1 MDIDK
6 LELKIE
12 STSSDAVKSLDQ
24 LDERLESLAN
34 SLKTIDATRLND
46 LSKGLKGINKLLNS
60 TEGVSAFQESIHN
73 ITGGLKELTDYI
85 SSINTANL
93 DKVVSLVS
101 DVSKISNKH
110 LEQAAKSAKKL
121 NSALSDNS
129 SLKSM
134 GKKVEDIEEF
144 KNSIQ
149 GIGAERKFYG
159 TQNALEKEIVRV
171 QNKLQKLK
179 SDLEETEIRPDEIG
193 RKGWQRLQIDI
204 QSTSNYLKNLQEQLD
219 SMPQKAPLVNFWET
233 PEYQAK
239 ISQPQVEEESESKED
254 YNKRVS
260 EIMKS
265 IKVPDISKDFDREF
279 KEAQQEA
286 KKTVDNISNI
296 SKNMFTPTK
305 LGKGQTFTKEYQTLA
320 TMIEKAEK
328 SLEKLYTKQELF
340 NNTNVKKSSQK
351 YQMLTTSIDKAEREL
366 EGLNN
371 QMKQLQASGG
381 DVEIVSPFQNM
392 SDAAGNASEIMKVLS
407 NSLRTIGAGKLA
419 TSIGQAGTTIS
430 SLSASLGSASA
441 SAGGMA
447 SALAGIG
454 SAVPVIAI
462 VVAAIGG
469 IVTAATTAGKA
480 VFNAFKKIGAT
491 IKNVATRVKELV
503 TNILT
508 IGTASNQ
515 SKTALGKLLN
525 RILQTLKSGLISRA
539 VTTTVKEVGE
549 ALKELAVY
557 SQNIGTPFNEN
568 ISRIVADFKWLGRTI
583 ATAFEP
589 IINVVT
595 PILDFI
601 IRKVIDVIN
610 VFNQLFN
617 TLAGNSTWT
626 KATYQAE
633 SFAGATEKGAKAQ
646 EKMNKQLLGFN
657 ELTNITTNDSSGG
670 GSGSGGS
677 SASGTGFETVPV
689 DDNIADWAKK
699 LKEAW
704 EKADFTEFGSELANK
719 LSNALDSID
728 WNTIKGTAEKVGK
741 SLATL
746 INGFITFPDMGT
758 KIGNAIGE
766 AINTFIS
773 GIDGF
778 VGNLDWKSVGTF
790 IGDMIN
796 GALDSIEW
804 DKVLDI
810 ANNLGKGLANAINGL
825 AETEALSNSA
835 KAIGK
840 FITSAVSGAWSF
852 VTNLDFKQ
860 LGTEIS
866 KGINKA
872 IEEMATADSSGKTGW
887 KKLGETIST
896 GLSGLADMISEALYT
911 IDWDLV
917 GSSVIQFI
925 SGIDWMGLFTSAV
938 NLKTKL
944 SEALWNLF
952 KLAIKAMGALQLD
965 IALNVAQSAQDFYNE
980 KIKPIIDFVKGKVID
995 IALGIGTTAQNFY
1008 DEKIKPIIDFV
1019 KGKAIELKANL
1030 TGISKEKIDK
1040 IKKAWNSFKKSVKS
1054 KLTLKASFTDSISSK
1069 LKKIQDYWNKL
1080 KANVTL
1086 KLTAIFN
1093 DSFTSRLKSVWN
1105 AIADKINSAITTI
1118 NKIPGVNITAR
1129 LPKLYAEGGFPQVGE
1144 MFIAR
1149 EAGPE
1154 MVGKIGNSNAVA
1166 NNNQITQG
1174 IAIAVANANREGNAL
1189 LRQQNEL
1196 LMGIL
1201 QKETGIN
1208 YKDIGKAAKK
1218 YSHEE
1223 FNRTGR
1229 MQFA

>member
-73 ITGGLKELTDYI
+73 ITSGLKELTDFI
-85 SSINTANL
+85 SNINTTNL
-93 DKVVSLVS
+93 DKVVNLVN
-101 DVSKISNKH
+101 DVSKISNKQ

-121 NSALSDNS
+121 NNALDDNAGS
-129 SLKSM
+129 KSM
-134 GKKVEDIEEF
+134 GKKVQDIEAF
-144 KNSIQ
+144 KKSIE
-149 GIGAERKFYG
+149 GVGSDRKFFG

-239 ISQPQVEEESESKED
+239 ISQPQVEDSGESTED
-254 YNKRVS
+254 YRKRVAD
-260 EIMKS
+260 IMS
-265 IKVPDISKDFDREF
+265 NIKVPDISASFDKEF
-279 KEAQQEA
+279 KQVQQTA
-286 KKTVDNISNI
+286 KQTVDNISGVA
-296 SKNMFTPTK
+296 KNMFVPTK
-305 LGKGQTFTKEYQTLA
+305 LGQGQSFTKEYQTLA
-320 TMIEKAEK
+320 TQIEKAEK

-381 DVEIVSPFQNM
+381 DVEIVSQFQNM

-407 NSLRTIGAGKLA
+407 NSLRTMGAGKLA

-469 IVTAATTAGKA
+469 IVTVATKAGKA
-480 VFNAFKKIGAT
+480 VITAFKKIGNT

-503 TNILT
+503 NNIFT

-515 SKTALGKLLN
+515 SKTAIGKLLN
-525 RILQTLKSGLISRA
+525 RVLQTLKSGLISRA
-539 VTTTVKEVGE
+539 VTSVVKDVGT
-549 ALKELAVY
+549 ALEELATY
-557 SQNIGTPFNEN
+557 SKRIGTPFNEN
-568 ISRIVADFKWLGRTI
+568 ITRVVSDFKWLARTI

-601 IRKVIDVIN
+601 IGKVIDVIN
-610 VFNQLFN
+610 IFNQLFN

-633 SFAGATEKGAKAQ
+633 DFAGATEKGAKAQ

-657 ELTNITTNDSSGG
+657 ELTNINADDKSGG
-670 GSGSGGS
+670 GSGSG
-677 SASGTGFETVPV
+677 ASGGGGAGYETVPI
-689 DDNIADWAKK
+689 DDNILNMGDMIKD
-699 LKEAW
+699 AW
-704 EKADFTEFGSELANK
+704 EKADFTGIGSLLAEK
-719 LSNALDSID
+719 LSTALDGID
-728 WNTIKGTAEKVGK
+728 WSGIQETAGKIGK
-741 SLATL
+741 SIATL
-746 INGFITFPDMGT
+746 INGFVEFPDMGT
-758 KIGNAIGE
+758 KIGNAIGNALQT
-766 AINTFIS
+766 AIT
-773 GIDGF
+773 GIKDF
-778 VGNLDWKSVGTF
+778 VGNLNFDSLGTF
-790 IGDMIN
+790 IGELIN
-796 GALDSIEW
+796 GSLDAINW
-804 DKVLDI
+804 KDVIDI
-810 ANNLGKGLANAINGL
+810 GTDLGKGLADSINAL
-825 AETEALSNSA
+825 VDTEALSNSA
-835 KAIGK
+835 KAIGS
-840 FITSAVSGAWSF
+840 FITSAVSSAWGF

-866 KGINKA
+866 NGINKA
-872 IEEMATADSSGKTGW
+872 IGEMAEKDSTGKTGW
-887 KKLGETIST
+887 QKLGETLST
-896 GLSGLADMISEALYT
+896 GLQGLADMISEALGE
-911 IDWDLV
+911 IDWDLI
-917 GSSVIQFI
+917 GDSVIQFI
-925 SGIDWMGLFTSAV
+925 TGIDWMGLLTSAA
-938 NLKTKL
+938 NLKAKL
-944 SEALWNLF
+944 SSALWELF
-952 KLAIKAMGALQLD
+952 KLAVQSMQALQLD
-965 IALNVAQSAQDFYNE
+965 IALNVVQSAQDFYNE
-980 KIKPIIDFVKGKVID
+980 KIKPIIDFAKTKVIEF
-995 IALGIGTTAQNFY
+995 ALGIGTTAQKFY
-1008 DEKIKPIIDFV
+1008 NEKIKPIVDFA
-1019 KGKAIELKANL
+1019 KGKGVELKASL
-1030 TGISKEKIDK
+1030 TGIKKKTIDDLR
-1040 IKKAWNSFKKSVKS
+1040 KA
-1054 KLTLKASFTDSISSK
+1054 
-1069 LKKIQDYWNKL
+1069 WNKL
-1080 KANVTL
+1080 KKVKKNLSLKAVLTGGLATAIQKVKDLWDDLKNKKQL
-1086 KLTAIFN
+1086 KLSATFN
-1093 DSFTSRLKSVWN
+1093 DTFSGAIKRAWNKIAKSLNSF
-1105 AIADKINSAITTI
+1105 IDKIPVVGG
-1118 NKIPGVNITAR
+1118 KIPDVPTFAG
-1129 LPKLYAEGGFPQVGE
+1129 YANGGFPQVGE
-1144 MFIAR
+1144 FFVAR

-1154 MVGKIGNSNAVA
+1154 MVGKIGNQNAVA

-1208 YKDIGKAAKK
+1208 YKDIGKAAKR

>member
-1 MDIDK
+1 MAIDE
-6 LELKIE
+6 LELRIE
-12 STSSDAVKSLDQ
+12 ASSRDAIKSLDN
-24 LDERLESLAN
+24 LDDRLERLEK
-34 SLKTIDATRLND
+34 SLKSIDTMRLQD
-46 LSKGLKGINKLLNS
+46 LSKALRSINKLMS
-60 TEGVSAFQESIHN
+60 TDKGVSAFQESIHN
-73 ITGGLKELTDYI
+73 ITSGLKELTDFI
-85 SSINTANL
+85 SNINTTNL
-93 DKVVSLVS
+93 DKVVNLVN
-101 DVSKISNKH
+101 DVSKISNKQ

-121 NSALSDNS
+121 NNALADNAGS
-129 SLKSM
+129 KSM
-134 GKKVEDIEEF
+134 GKKVQDIEAF
-144 KNSIQ
+144 KKSIE
-149 GIGAERKFYG
+149 GVGSDRKFFG
-159 TQNALEKEIVRV
+159 TQNALEKEIERV
-171 QNKLQKLK
+171 QNRLQKLK
-179 SDLEETEIRPDEIG
+179 SDLQETEIRPDEIG
-193 RKGWQRLQIDI
+193 RKGWQKLQIDI
-204 QSTSNYLKNLQEQLD
+204 QSTSNYLKNLQSQLAE
-219 SMPQKAPLVNFWET
+219 MPQKAKLVNFWET

-239 ISQPQVEEESESKED
+239 ISQPQVEDNGESTED
-254 YNKRVS
+254 YRKRVAD
-260 EIMKS
+260 IMS
-265 IKVPDISKDFDREF
+265 NIKVPDISASFDKEF
-279 KEAQQEA
+279 KQIQQTA
-286 KKTVDNISNI
+286 KQTVDNISGVAN
-296 SKNMFTPTK
+296 NMFVPTK
-305 LGKGQTFTKEYQTLA
+305 LGQGQSFTKEYQTLA
-320 TMIEKAEK
+320 TQIEKAEK

-407 NSLRTIGAGKLA
+407 NSLRTMGAGKLA

-469 IVTAATTAGKA
+469 IVTVATKAGKA
-480 VFNAFKKIGAT
+480 VITAFKKIGNT

-503 TNILT
+503 NNILT

-515 SKTALGKLLN
+515 SKTAIGKLLN
-525 RILQTLKSGLISRA
+525 RVLQTLKSGLISRA

-568 ISRIVADFKWLGRTI
+568 ISQIVADFKWLGRTI

-595 PILDFI
+595 PILDFLI
-601 IRKVIDVIN
+601 KKIIDVIN
-610 VFNQLFN
+610 VFNQFVSSL
-617 TLAGNSTWT
+617 TGSDTWT
-626 KATYQAE
+626 KATYQAQD
-633 SFAGATEKGAKAQ
+633 FADQVEEGAKAQ
-646 EKMNKQLLGFN
+646 QKLNKQLLGFN

-699 LKEAW
+699 FKEAW

-766 AINTFIS
+766 AINTFIT

-778 VGNLDWKSVGTF
+778 VGNLDWESVGTF
-790 IGDMIN
+790 IGNMIN

-804 DKVLDI
+804 DKILNI
-810 ANNLGKGLANAINGL
+810 ANNLGKGLADAINNL
-825 AETEALSNSA
+825 ANTDALSNCA
-835 KAIGK
+835 KAIGS

-852 VTNLDFKQ
+852 VTNLDFNQ

-866 KGINKA
+866 NGINNA
-872 IEEMATADSSGKTGW
+872 INEMATKDATGKTGW
-887 KKLGETIST
+887 EKLAETLSEGFKGVLNTLST
-896 GLSGLADMISEALYT
+896 ALDGL
-911 IDWDLV
+911 DWKAI
-917 GSSVIQFI
+917 GTSVIQFI
-925 SGIDWMGLFTSAV
+925 TSIDWSGLFASATD
-938 NLKTKL
+938 LKTKL
-944 SEALWNLF
+944 SDALWNLF
-952 KLAIKAMGALQLD
+952 NLAIDGMQAAVIDVTLD
-965 IALNVAQSAQDFYNE
+965 VAQSAQDFYNE
-980 KIKPIIDFVKGKVID
+980 KIKPIIDDVSGKVIEL
-995 IALGIGTTAQNFY
+995 ALN
-1008 DEKIKPIIDFV
+1008 V
-1019 KGKAIELKANL
+1019 KGKAYDVITKVQ
-1030 TGISKEKIDK
+1030 
-1040 IKKAWNSFKKSVKS
+1040 KAWNKLKKGGKS
-1054 KLTLKASFTDSISSK
+1054 IKFTASIKDSISSK
-1069 LKKIQDYWNKL
+1069 LQNIKDLWESFKTKTLSLSAKFTDTFSAPIKK
-1080 KANVTL
+1080 A
-1086 KLTAIFN
+1086 
-1093 DSFTSRLKSVWN
+1093 WN
-1105 AIADKINSAITTI
+1105 AVAKAINGAIDKINSTFKSNIGHLYTF
-1118 NKIPGVNITAR
+1118 PGYESGG
-1129 LPKLYAEGGFPQVGE
+1129 LPPVGQV
-1144 MFIAR
+1144 FVAR

-1154 MVGKIGNSNAVA
+1154 MVGKIGNQNAVA
-1166 NNNQITQG
+1166 NSQQITQG

-1196 LMGIL
+1196 LLGIL

-1208 YKDIGKAAKK
+1208 YKDVGKASQK
-1218 YSHEE
+1218 YAREYA
-1223 FNRTGR
+1223 NRTGKP
-1229 MQFA
+1229 AYI

>member
-204 QSTSNYLKNLQEQLD
+204 QSTSNYLKNLQEQLA

-233 PEYQAK
+233 PEYQSK

-371 QMKQLQASGG
+371 QMKELQASGG

-392 SDAAGNASEIMKVLS
+392 SDAAGNASDIMKVLS
-407 NSLRTIGAGKLA
+407 NSLRTMGAGKLA

-525 RILQTLKSGLISRA
+525 RVLQTLKSGLISRA

-595 PILDFI
+595 PILDFLI
-601 IRKVIDVIN
+601 KKIIDVIN
-610 VFNQLFN
+610 VFNQFVSSL
-617 TLAGNSTWT
+617 TGSDTWT
-626 KATYQAE
+626 KATYQAQD
-633 SFAGATEKGAKAQ
+633 FAGQVEEGAKAQ
-646 EKMNKQLLGFN
+646 QKLNKQLLGFN

-689 DDNIADWAKK
+689 DDGVKNFAEKI
-699 LKEAW
+699 KEAW
-704 EKADFTEFGSELANK
+704 KKADFTEIGSTLASK
-719 LSNALDSID
+719 LSGALDSID

-766 AINTFIS
+766 AINTFIT

-778 VGNLDWKSVGTF
+778 IGNLDWKSVGTF

-804 DKVLDI
+804 DKILNI

-825 AETEALSNSA
+825 TETEALSNSA

-840 FITSAVSGAWSF
+840 FITSAVSSAWSF

-866 KGINKA
+866 NGINKA
-872 IEEMATADSSGKTGW
+872 IGEMATADSSGKTGW
-887 KKLGETIST
+887 QKLGETLSAGI
-896 GLSGLADMISEALYT
+896 SGLADMISEALDE

-917 GSSVIQFI
+917 GDSVIQFI
-925 SGIDWMGLFTSAV
+925 SGIDWMGLFTSAAT
-938 NLKTKL
+938 LKTKL

-952 KLAIKAMGALQLD
+952 KLAVKAMQALQLD

-1030 TGISKEKIDK
+1030 TGKAVDK
-1040 IKKAWNSFKKSVKS
+1040 VKDLKSAWNGLLKKKKSIKFTTTIKDGVQKSLEKVKNLWNDLKS
-1054 KLTLKASFTDSISSK
+1054 KTKLTLTAVFNNAFTD
-1069 LKKIQDYWNKL
+1069 
-1080 KANVTL
+1080 
-1086 KLTAIFN
+1086 
-1093 DSFTSRLKSVWN
+1093 RLKSVWN
-1105 AIADKINSAITTI
+1105 GIAEKINTAIETI

-1129 LPKLYAEGGFPQVGE
+1129 LPKLYAEGGFPKVGE
-1144 MFIAR
+1144 MFVAR

-1154 MVGKIGNSNAVA
+1154 MVGKIGNQNAVA
-1166 NNNQITQG
+1166 NNSQITQG
-1174 IAIAVANANREGNAL
+1174 IAIAVANANKEGNAL

-1201 QKETGIN
+1201 QKETGIS
-1208 YKDIGKAAKK
+1208 YKDIGKASQVFARE
-1218 YSHEE
+1218 YS
-1223 FNRTGR
+1223 NRTGKP
-1229 MQFA
+1229 AYI

>member
-1 MDIDK
+1 MAIDE

-12 STSSDAVKSLDQ
+12 ASSSDAIKSLDN
-24 LDERLESLAN
+24 LDDRLERLEK
-34 SLKTIDATRLND
+34 SLKSIDTMRLQD
-46 LSKGLKGINKLLNS
+46 LSKALRSINKLMS
-60 TEGVSAFQESIHN
+60 TDKGVNAFQESIHN
-73 ITGGLKELTDYI
+73 ITSGLKELTDFI
-85 SSINTANL
+85 SNINTTNL
-93 DKVVSLVS
+93 DKVVNLVN
-101 DVSKISNKH
+101 DVSKISNKQ

-121 NSALSDNS
+121 NNALADNTAS
-129 SLKSM
+129 KSM
-134 GKKVEDIEEF
+134 GKKVQDIEAF
-144 KNSIQ
+144 KKSIE
-149 GIGAERKFYG
+149 GVGSDRKFFG
-159 TQNALEKEIVRV
+159 TQNALEKEIERV
-171 QNKLQKLK
+171 QNRLQKLK
-179 SDLEETEIRPDEIG
+179 SDLQETEIRPDEIG
-193 RKGWQRLQIDI
+193 RKGWQKLQIDI
-204 QSTSNYLKNLQEQLD
+204 QSTSNYLKNLQSQLAE
-219 SMPQKAPLVNFWET
+219 MPQKAKLVNFWET

-239 ISQPQVEEESESKED
+239 ISQPQVEDSGESTED
-254 YNKRVS
+254 YRKRVAD
-260 EIMKS
+260 IMS
-265 IKVPDISKDFDREF
+265 NIKVPDISASFDKEF
-279 KEAQQEA
+279 KQVQQTA
-286 KKTVDNISNI
+286 KQTVDNISGVA
-296 SKNMFTPTK
+296 KNMFVPTK
-305 LGKGQTFTKEYQTLA
+305 LGQGQSFTKEYQTLA
-320 TMIEKAEK
+320 TQIEKAEK

-371 QMKQLQASGG
+371 QMKELQASGG

-392 SDAAGNASEIMKVLS
+392 SDAAGNASDIMKVLS

-525 RILQTLKSGLISRA
+525 RVLQTLKSGLISRA

-595 PILDFI
+595 PILDFLI
-601 IRKVIDVIN
+601 KKIIDVIN
-610 VFNQLFN
+610 VFNQFVSSL
-617 TLAGNSTWT
+617 TGSDTWT
-626 KATYQAE
+626 KATYQAQD
-633 SFAGATEKGAKAQ
+633 FAGQVEEGAKAQ
-646 EKMNKQLLGFN
+646 QKLNKQLLGFN

-719 LSNALDSID
+719 LSNALDGID

-766 AINTFIS
+766 AINTFIT

-778 VGNLDWKSVGTF
+778 IGNLDWKSVGTF

-804 DKVLDI
+804 DKILNI

-825 AETEALSNSA
+825 TETEALSNSA

-896 GLSGLADMISEALYT
+896 GLSGLADMISEALDT

-917 GSSVIQFI
+917 GDSVIQFI
-925 SGIDWMGLFTSAV
+925 SGIDWMGLFTSAMT
-938 NLKTKL
+938 LKSKL
-944 SEALWNLF
+944 SSSLLELF

-980 KIKPIIDFVKGKVID
+980 KIQPIVDFVKGKTID
-995 IALGIGTTAQNFY
+995 
-1008 DEKIKPIIDFV
+1008 
-1019 KGKAIELKANL
+1019 LKAKL
-1030 TGISKEKIDK
+1030 TGISKKTIDNIKKSWKKLKSAVKATLKPKIRLSDGKIVSTLQK
-1040 IKKAWNSFKKSVKS
+1040 IKDMW
-1054 KLTLKASFTDSISSK
+1054 DK
-1069 LKKIQDYWNKL
+1069 LKST
-1080 KANVTL
+1080 ASL

-1093 DSFTSRLKSVWN
+1093 NGFTGPLKRIWN
-1105 AIADKINSAITTI
+1105 EIASKINTAIDTI

-1166 NNNQITQG
+1166 NNQQITQG
-1174 IAIAVANANREGNAL
+1174 ISDAVYRGNQAL
-1189 LRQQNEL
+1189 LSVMQQELMETRQQNEYL
-1196 LMGIL
+1196 QQLL
-1201 QKETGIN
+1201 QKETGIS
-1208 YKDIGKAAKK
+1208 YKDIGKASQVFARE
-1218 YSHEE
+1218 YS
-1223 FNRTGR
+1223 NRTGKP
-1229 MQFA
+1229 AYI

>member
-134 GKKVEDIEEF
+134 GKKLEDIEEF

-204 QSTSNYLKNLQEQLD
+204 QSTSNYLKNLQEQLA

-305 LGKGQTFTKEYQTLA
+305 LDKGQTFTKEYQSLA

-340 NNTNVKKSSQK
+340 DKSGKKKTSMEYETLATNIK
-351 YQMLTTSIDKAEREL
+351 KAEREL

-371 QMKQLQASGG
+371 QMKQLQSSGG
-381 DVEIVSPFQNM
+381 DVNIVSPFENM
-392 SDAAGNASEIMKVLS
+392 SKSANDASEIMKTLS

-480 VFNAFKKIGAT
+480 VVNAFKKIGAT

-525 RILQTLKSGLISRA
+525 RVLQTLKSGLISRA
-539 VTTTVKEVGE
+539 VTSVVKDVGA
-549 ALKELAVY
+549 ALEELAMY
-557 SQNIGTPFNEN
+557 SRSIGTPFNEN
-568 ISRIVADFKWLGRTI
+568 ITKIVSDFKWLARTI

-657 ELTNITTNDSSGG
+657 ELTNINADDKSGG
-670 GSGSGGS
+670 GSGSG
-677 SASGTGFETVPV
+677 ASGGGGAGYETVPI
-689 DDNIADWAKK
+689 DNNILNMGEMIRD
-699 LKEAW
+699 AW
-704 EKADFTEFGSELANK
+704 EKADFTGIGSLLAEK
-719 LSNALDSID
+719 LSTALDGID
-728 WNTIKGTAEKVGK
+728 WSGIQETAGKIGK
-741 SLATL
+741 SIATL
-746 INGFITFPDMGT
+746 INGFVEFPDMGT
-758 KIGNAIGE
+758 KIGNAIGN
-766 AINTFIS
+766 AIQTAIT
-773 GIDGF
+773 GIKDF
-778 VGNLDWKSVGTF
+778 VDNLNFDSLGTF
-790 IGDMIN
+790 IGELIN
-796 GALDSIEW
+796 GSLDAINW
-804 DKVLDI
+804 KDVIDI
-810 ANNLGKGLANAINGL
+810 GTDLGKGLADSINAL
-825 AETEALSNSA
+825 VDTEALSNSA
-835 KAIGK
+835 KAIGS
-840 FITSAVSGAWSF
+840 FITSAVSSAWGF

-866 KGINKA
+866 NGINKA
-872 IEEMATADSSGKTGW
+872 IGEMATKDSTGKTGW
-887 KKLGETIST
+887 QKLGETLSKGIS
-896 GLSGLADMISEALYT
+896 GLSNMISEALDE

-925 SGIDWMGLFTSAV
+925 SGIDWMGLFTSAAI
-938 NLKTKL
+938 LKTKL

-952 KLAIKAMGALQLD
+952 TLAVKSMEALKLD

-980 KIKPIIDFVKGKVID
+980 QILPIVNFIKGKTID
-995 IALGIGTTAQNFY
+995 
-1008 DEKIKPIIDFV
+1008 
-1019 KGKAIELKANL
+1019 LKAKL
-1030 TGISKEKIDK
+1030 TGISKKTIDNIKKSWNNLKSAVKATLKPKISLSDGKIVSTLQK
-1040 IKKAWNSFKKSVKS
+1040 IKDMWDNLKS
-1054 KLTLKASFTDSISSK
+1054 KAS
-1069 LKKIQDYWNKL
+1069 
-1080 KANVTL
+1080 L

-1093 DSFTSRLKSVWN
+1093 DGFTDNLKRIWN
-1105 AIADKINSAITTI
+1105 GIANKINGAIDTI
-1118 NKIPGVNITAR
+1118 NKIPGVNISAK
-1129 LPKLYAEGGFPQVGE
+1129 LPMLYAEGGFPKQGE
-1144 MFIAR
+1144 FFVAR

-1154 MVGKIGNSNAVA
+1154 MVGKIGNQNAVA

-1201 QKETGIN
+1201 QKETGIS
-1208 YKDIGKAAKK
+1208 YKEVGKAAKK
-1218 YSHEE
+1218 YNAEE
-1223 FNRTGR
+1223 FRRTGR

>member
-1 MDIDK
+1 MAIDE

-12 STSSDAVKSLDQ
+12 ASSSDAIKSLDN
-24 LDERLESLAN
+24 LDDRLERLEK
-34 SLKTIDATRLND
+34 SLKSIDTMRLQD
-46 LSKGLKGINKLLNS
+46 LSKALRSINKLMS
-60 TEGVSAFQESIHN
+60 TDKDVSAFQESIHN
-73 ITGGLKELTDYI
+73 ITSGLKELTDFI
-85 SSINTANL
+85 SNINTTNL
-93 DKVVSLVS
+93 DKVVNLVN
-101 DVSKISNKH
+101 DVSKISNKQ

-121 NSALSDNS
+121 NNALADNTAS
-129 SLKSM
+129 KSM
-134 GKKVEDIEEF
+134 GKKVQDIEAF
-144 KNSIQ
+144 KKSIE
-149 GIGAERKFYG
+149 GVGSDRKFFG
-159 TQNALEKEIVRV
+159 TQNALEKEIERV
-171 QNKLQKLK
+171 QNRLQKLK
-179 SDLEETEIRPDEIG
+179 SDLQETEIRPDEIG
-193 RKGWQRLQIDI
+193 RKGWQKLQIDI
-204 QSTSNYLKNLQEQLD
+204 QSTSNYLKNLQSQLAE
-219 SMPQKAPLVNFWET
+219 MPQKAKLVNFWET

-239 ISQPQVEEESESKED
+239 ISQPQVEDSGESTED
-254 YNKRVS
+254 YRKRVAD
-260 EIMKS
+260 IMS
-265 IKVPDISKDFDREF
+265 NIKVPDISASFDKEF
-279 KEAQQEA
+279 KQVQQTA
-286 KKTVDNISNI
+286 KQTVDNISGVA
-296 SKNMFTPTK
+296 KNMFVPTK
-305 LGKGQTFTKEYQTLA
+305 LGQGQSFTKEYQTLA
-320 TMIEKAEK
+320 KQIEKAEK
-328 SLEKLYTKQELF
+328 NLERLYTKQELF
-340 NNTNVKKSSQK
+340 DKHDVKKSTQK
-351 YQMLTTSIDKAEREL
+351 YDTLATTINKAEREL

-407 NSLRTIGAGKLA
+407 NSLRTMGAGKLA

-469 IVTAATTAGKA
+469 IVTVATQAGKA
-480 VFNAFKKIGAT
+480 VITAFKKIGNT

-503 TNILT
+503 NNILT

-515 SKTALGKLLN
+515 SKTAIGKLLN
-525 RILQTLKSGLISRA
+525 RVLQTLKSGLISRA

-557 SQNIGTPFNEN
+557 SQNIGTPFHESL
-568 ISRIVADFKWLGRTI
+568 SRIVADFKWLGRTI

-595 PILDFI
+595 PILDFLI
-601 IRKVIDVIN
+601 KKIIDVIN
-610 VFNQLFN
+610 VFNQFVSSL
-617 TLAGNSTWT
+617 TGSDTWT
-626 KATYQAE
+626 KATYQAQD
-633 SFAGATEKGAKAQ
+633 FAGQVEEGAKAQ
-646 EKMNKQLLGFN
+646 QKLNKQLLGFN

-699 LKEAW
+699 FKEAW

-719 LSNALDSID
+719 LSDALDSID
-728 WNTIKGTAEKVGK
+728 WNTIKGTAEKAGK

-778 VGNLDWKSVGTF
+778 IGNLDWKSVGTF

-796 GALDSIEW
+796 GGLDFIEW
-804 DKVLDI
+804 DKVLNI
-810 ANNLGKGLANAINGL
+810 ANNLGKGLADAINGL
-825 AETEALSNSA
+825 TETEALSNCA
-835 KAIGK
+835 KAIGS

-852 VTNLDFKQ
+852 VTNLDFNQ

-866 KGINKA
+866 NGINKA
-872 IEEMATADSSGKTGW
+872 INEMATKDATGKTGW
-887 KKLGETIST
+887 QKLGETIST
-896 GLSGLADMISEALYT
+896 GLSGLADMISEALDG

-917 GSSVIQFI
+917 GDSVIQFL
-925 SGIDWMGLFTSAV
+925 SGIDWVSLFAKATV
-938 NLKTKL
+938 LKAKL
-944 SEALWNLF
+944 EKALLNLF
-952 KLAIKAMGALQLD
+952 NLALKSMGALQLS
-965 IALNVAQSAQDFYNE
+965 IALNVAQTAQDFYNE
-980 KIKPIIDFVKGKVID
+980 KIKPIIDS
-995 IALGIGTTAQNFY
+995 
-1008 DEKIKPIIDFV
+1008 V

-1040 IKKAWNSFKKSVKS
+1040 IKKAWNNFKKAAKS

-1093 DSFTSRLKSVWN
+1093 DSFTSRLKSAWN
-1105 AIADKINSAITTI
+1105 AIADKINNAITTI

-1129 LPKLYAEGGFPQVGE
+1129 LPKLYAEGGFPKVGE

-1154 MVGKIGNSNAVA
+1154 MVGKIGNQNAVA
-1166 NNNQITQG
+1166 NNSQITQG

-1201 QKETGIN
+1201 QKETGIS
-1208 YKDIGKAAKK
+1208 YKEVGKAAKK
-1218 YSHEE
+1218 YNAEE
-1223 FNRTGR
+1223 FKRTGK

>member
-1 MDIDK
+1 MAIDE

-12 STSSDAVKSLDQ
+12 ASSSDAIKSLDN
-24 LDERLESLAN
+24 LDDRLERLEK
-34 SLKTIDATRLND
+34 SLKSIDTMRLQD
-46 LSKGLKGINKLLNS
+46 LSKALRSINKLMS
-60 TEGVSAFQESIHN
+60 TDKGVSAFQESIHN
-73 ITGGLKELTDYI
+73 ITSGLKELTDFI
-85 SSINTANL
+85 SNINTTNL
-93 DKVVSLVS
+93 DKVVNLVN
-101 DVSKISNKH
+101 DVSKISNKQ

-121 NSALSDNS
+121 NNALADNTAS
-129 SLKSM
+129 KSM
-134 GKKVEDIEEF
+134 GKKVQDIEAF
-144 KNSIQ
+144 KKSIE
-149 GIGAERKFYG
+149 GVGSDRKFFG
-159 TQNALEKEIVRV
+159 TQNALEKEIERV
-171 QNKLQKLK
+171 QNRLQKLK
-179 SDLEETEIRPDEIG
+179 SDLQETEIRPDEIG
-193 RKGWQRLQIDI
+193 RKGWQKLQIDI
-204 QSTSNYLKNLQEQLD
+204 QSTSNYLKNLQSQLAE
-219 SMPQKAPLVNFWET
+219 MPQKAKLVNFWET

-239 ISQPQVEEESESKED
+239 ILQPQVEDSGESTED
-254 YNKRVS
+254 YRKRVAD
-260 EIMKS
+260 IMS
-265 IKVPDISKDFDREF
+265 NIKVPDISASFDKEF
-279 KEAQQEA
+279 KQVQQTA
-286 KKTVDNISNI
+286 KQTVDNISGVA
-296 SKNMFTPTK
+296 KNMFVPTK
-305 LGKGQTFTKEYQTLA
+305 LGQGQSFTKEYKTLA
-320 TMIEKAEK
+320 TQIEKAEK

-371 QMKQLQASGG
+371 QMKQLQSSGG

-392 SDAAGNASEIMKVLS
+392 SDAAGNASDIMKVLS
-407 NSLRTIGAGKLA
+407 NSLRTMGAGKLA

-430 SLSASLGSASA
+430 SLSAGLSSAGASA
-441 SAGGMA
+441 SGLS
-447 SALAGIG
+447 SALAGLG
-454 SAVPVIAI
+454 TAVPVIAI

-469 IVTAATTAGKA
+469 IVTVATKAGKA
-480 VFNAFKKIGAT
+480 VITAFKKIGNT
-491 IKNVATRVKELV
+491 IKNVATRIKELV
-503 TNILT
+503 NNILT

-515 SKTALGKLLN
+515 SKTAIGKLLN
-525 RILQTLKSGLISRA
+525 RVLQTLKSGLISRA

-595 PILDFI
+595 PILDFLI
-601 IRKVIDVIN
+601 KKIIDVIN
-610 VFNQLFN
+610 VFNQFVSSL
-617 TLAGNSTWT
+617 TGSDTWT
-626 KATYQAE
+626 KATYQAQD
-633 SFAGATEKGAKAQ
+633 FAGQVEEGAKAQ
-646 EKMNKQLLGFN
+646 QKLNKQLLGFN

-804 DKVLDI
+804 DKILNI
-810 ANNLGKGLANAINGL
+810 ANNLGKGLADAINGL
-825 AETEALSNSA
+825 AETEALSNCG
-835 KAIGK
+835 KAIGS
-840 FITSAVSGAWSF
+840 FIKSAVSSAWSF

-872 IEEMATADSSGKTGW
+872 IEEMAAADSSGKTGW

-896 GLSGLADMISEALYT
+896 GLSGLADMISEALDT

-917 GSSVIQFI
+917 GDSVIQFI

-952 KLAIKAMGALQLD
+952 TLAVQSMQALQLD
-965 IALNVAQSAQDFYNE
+965 IAMEIGTKIADFTQ
-980 KIKPIIDFVKGKVID
+980 KVKDFVAGIPEGASEILAKLKGDVTQSFTDLKSKWDELGTKGKDVVAKAKGSITKSFKTLKSKWNKLKNKSSTVKAYAKNMSSKVLD
-995 IALGIGTTAQNFY
+995 TLSKAWDKFQDVKATLTAKFQDYFSG
-1008 DEKIKPIIDFV
+1008 P
-1019 KGKAIELKANL
+1019 L
-1030 TGISKEKIDK
+1030 
-1040 IKKAWNSFKKSVKS
+1040 KKAWNTVADKMNSLIDSV
-1054 KLTLKASFTDSISSK
+1054 
-1069 LKKIQDYWNKL
+1069 NKL
-1080 KANVTL
+1080 
-1086 KLTAIFN
+1086 FG
-1093 DSFTSRLKSVWN
+1093 S
-1105 AIADKINSAITTI
+1105 
-1118 NKIPGVNITAR
+1118 NIGHVYTF
-1129 LPKLYAEGGFPQVGE
+1129 KGYAEGGFPKVGE
-1144 MFIAR
+1144 MFVAR

>member
-204 QSTSNYLKNLQEQLD
+204 QSTSNYLKNLQEQLA

-233 PEYQAK
+233 PEYQSK

-260 EIMKS
+260 EIMKR

-279 KEAQQEA
+279 KETQQEA

-305 LGKGQTFTKEYQTLA
+305 LGKGQTFTKEYQSLA

-340 NNTNVKKSSQK
+340 DKNGKKKTSMEYETLATNIK
-351 YQMLTTSIDKAEREL
+351 KAEREL

-371 QMKQLQASGG
+371 QMKELQSSGG
-381 DVEIVSPFQNM
+381 DVNIVSPFENM
-392 SDAAGNASEIMKVLS
+392 SKSANDASEIMKTLS

-480 VFNAFKKIGAT
+480 VVNAFKKIGAT

-525 RILQTLKSGLISRA
+525 RVLQTLKSGLISRA
-539 VTTTVKEVGE
+539 VTSVVKDVGT
-549 ALKELAVY
+549 ALEELAKY
-557 SQNIGTPFNEN
+557 SQSIGTPFNEN
-568 ISRIVADFKWLGRTI
+568 ITRIVSDFKWLARTI

-657 ELTNITTNDSSGG
+657 ELTNINADDKSGG
-670 GSGSGGS
+670 GSGGGTISGGG
-677 SASGTGFETVPV
+677 AGYETVPI
-689 DDNIADWAKK
+689 DDNILNMGDMIKD
-699 LKEAW
+699 AW
-704 EKADFTEFGSELANK
+704 EKADFTGIGSLLAEK
-719 LSNALDSID
+719 LSTALDGID
-728 WNTIKGTAEKVGK
+728 WSGIQETAGKIGK
-741 SLATL
+741 SIATL
-746 INGFITFPDMGT
+746 INGFIEFPDMGT
-758 KIGNAIGE
+758 KIGSAIGNALQT
-766 AINTFIS
+766 AIT
-773 GIDGF
+773 GIKDF
-778 VGNLDWKSVGTF
+778 VDNLNFDSLGTF
-790 IGDMIN
+790 IGELIN
-796 GALDSIEW
+796 GSLDAINW
-804 DKVLDI
+804 KDVIDI
-810 ANNLGKGLANAINGL
+810 GTDLGKGLADSINAL
-825 AETEALSNSA
+825 VDTEALSNSA
-835 KAIGK
+835 KAIGS
-840 FITSAVSGAWSF
+840 FITSAVSSAWGF

-866 KGINKA
+866 NGINKA
-872 IEEMATADSSGKTGW
+872 IGEIATKDSTGKTGW
-887 KKLGETIST
+887 QKLGETLSKGIS
-896 GLSGLADMISEALYT
+896 GLSNMISEALDG

-917 GSSVIQFI
+917 GDSVIQFI
-925 SGIDWMGLFTSAV
+925 SGIDWTGLFTSAMI
-938 NLKTKL
+938 LKQKL
-944 SEALWNLF
+944 SEALLELF
-952 KLAIKAMGALQLD
+952 KLAVKAMQALQLD
-965 IALNVAQSAQDFYNE
+965 IAME
-980 KIKPIIDFVKGKVID
+980 
-995 IALGIGTTAQNFY
+995 IGTKVA
-1008 DEKIKPIIDFV
+1008 DFTQKV
-1019 KGKAIELKANL
+1019 KEFVAGIPEGASEILAKLKGDV
-1030 TGISKEKIDK
+1030 TQ
-1040 IKKAWNSFKKSVKS
+1040 
-1054 KLTLKASFTDSISSK
+1054 SFTDLKSKWDELGTKGKDVVAKAKGSITKSFTTLKSKWDKLKNKSSTVKAYAKNMSSK
-1069 LKKIQDYWNKL
+1069 VLDTLSKAWDKFQDV
-1080 KANVTL
+1080 KAT
-1086 KLTAIFN
+1086 LTAKFV
-1093 DSFTSRLKSVWN
+1093 DYFSGPLKRTWN
-1105 AIADKINSAITTI
+1105 AIAEKMNSLID
-1118 NKIPGVNITAR
+1118 GVNKLFGSKIGHVYTFPGYADGG
-1129 LPKLYAEGGFPQVGE
+1129 LPPTGQV
-1144 MFIAR
+1144 FVAR

-1174 IAIAVANANREGNAL
+1174 IAIAVSNANREGNAL

-1201 QKETGIN
+1201 QKETGIS
-1208 YKDIGKAAKK
+1208 YKEVGKAARK
-1218 YSHEE
+1218 YNAEE
-1223 FNRTGR
+1223 FRRTGR

>member
-73 ITGGLKELTDYI
+73 ITDGLKELTDYI

-239 ISQPQVEEESESKED
+239 ISQPQVEDSGESTED
-254 YNKRVS
+254 YRKRVAD
-260 EIMKS
+260 IMS
-265 IKVPDISKDFDREF
+265 NIKVPDISASFDKEF
-279 KEAQQEA
+279 KQVQQTA
-286 KKTVDNISNI
+286 KQTVDNISGVA
-296 SKNMFTPTK
+296 KNMFVPTK
-305 LGKGQTFTKEYQTLA
+305 LGQGQSFTKEYQTLA
-320 TMIEKAEK
+320 TQIEKAEK

-407 NSLRTIGAGKLA
+407 NSLRTMGAGKLA

-525 RILQTLKSGLISRA
+525 RVLQTLKSGLISRA

-595 PILDFI
+595 PILDFLI
-601 IRKVIDVIN
+601 KKIIDVIN
-610 VFNQLFN
+610 VFNQFVSSL
-617 TLAGNSTWT
+617 TGSDTWT
-626 KATYQAE
+626 KATYQAQD
-633 SFAGATEKGAKAQ
+633 FAGQVEEGAKAQ
-646 EKMNKQLLGFN
+646 QKLNKQLLGFN

-719 LSNALDSID
+719 LSNALDGID

-796 GALDSIEW
+796 GALDKIEW
-804 DKVLDI
+804 DKVLNI
-810 ANNLGKGLANAINGL
+810 ANNLGKGLADAINGL
-825 AETEALSNSA
+825 VNTDALSNCA
-835 KAIGK
+835 KAIGS
-840 FITSAVSGAWSF
+840 FITSAVSSAWSF
-852 VTNLDFKQ
+852 VTNLDFKA

-866 KGINKA
+866 DGINKA
-872 IEEMATADSSGKTGW
+872 IGEMAEKDSTGKTGW
-887 KKLGETIST
+887 QKLGETLST
-896 GLSGLADMISEALYT
+896 GLQGLADMISEALGE
-911 IDWDLV
+911 IDWDLI
-917 GSSVIQFI
+917 GDSVIQFI
-925 SGIDWMGLFTSAV
+925 TGIDWMGLLTSAA
-938 NLKTKL
+938 NLKAKL
-944 SEALWNLF
+944 SSALWELF
-952 KLAIKAMGALQLD
+952 KLAVQSMQALQLD
-965 IALNVAQSAQDFYNE
+965 IALNVVQSAQDFYNE
-980 KIKPIIDFVKGKVID
+980 KIKPIIDFAKTKVIEF
-995 IALGIGTTAQNFY
+995 ALGIGTTAQKFY
-1008 DEKIKPIIDFV
+1008 NEKIKPIVDFA
-1019 KGKAIELKANL
+1019 KGKGVELKASL
-1030 TGISKEKIDK
+1030 TGIKQKTIDNLR
-1040 IKKAWNSFKKSVKS
+1040 KA
-1054 KLTLKASFTDSISSK
+1054 
-1069 LKKIQDYWNKL
+1069 WNKL
-1080 KANVTL
+1080 KKVKKNLSLKAVLTGGLATAIQKVKDLWDDLKNKKQL
-1086 KLTAIFN
+1086 KLSATFN
-1093 DSFTSRLKSVWN
+1093 DTFSGAIKSAWNKIAKSLNSF
-1105 AIADKINSAITTI
+1105 IDKIPVVGG
-1118 NKIPGVNITAR
+1118 KIPDVPTFAG
-1129 LPKLYAEGGFPQVGE
+1129 YANGGFPQVGE
-1144 MFIAR
+1144 FFVAR

-1154 MVGKIGNSNAVA
+1154 MVGKIGNQNAVA

-1208 YKDIGKAAKK
+1208 YKDIGKAAKR

>member
-1 MDIDK
+1 MAIDE

-12 STSSDAVKSLDQ
+12 ASSSDAIKSLDN
-24 LDERLESLAN
+24 LDDRLERLEK
-34 SLKTIDATRLND
+34 SLKSIDTMRLQD
-46 LSKGLKGINKLLNS
+46 LSKALRSINKLMS
-60 TEGVSAFQESIHN
+60 TDKGVNAFQESIHN
-73 ITGGLKELTDYI
+73 ITSGLKELTDFI
-85 SSINTANL
+85 SNINTTNL
-93 DKVVSLVS
+93 DKVVNLVN
-101 DVSKISNKH
+101 DVSKISNKQ

-121 NSALSDNS
+121 NNALADNTAS
-129 SLKSM
+129 KSM
-134 GKKVEDIEEF
+134 GKKVQDIEAF
-144 KNSIQ
+144 KKSIE
-149 GIGAERKFYG
+149 GVGSDRKFFG
-159 TQNALEKEIVRV
+159 TQNALEKEIERV
-171 QNKLQKLK
+171 QNRLQKLK
-179 SDLEETEIRPDEIG
+179 SDLQETEIRPDEIG
-193 RKGWQRLQIDI
+193 RKGWQKLQIDI
-204 QSTSNYLKNLQEQLD
+204 QSTSNYLKNLQSQLAE
-219 SMPQKAPLVNFWET
+219 MPQKAKLVNFWET

-239 ISQPQVEEESESKED
+239 ISQPQVEDSGESTED
-254 YNKRVS
+254 YRKRVAD
-260 EIMKS
+260 IMS
-265 IKVPDISKDFDREF
+265 NIKVPDISASFDKEF
-279 KEAQQEA
+279 KQVQQTA
-286 KKTVDNISNI
+286 KQTVDNISGVA
-296 SKNMFTPTK
+296 KNMFVPTK
-305 LGKGQTFTKEYQTLA
+305 LGQGQSFTKEYQTLA
-320 TMIEKAEK
+320 TQIEKAEK

-371 QMKQLQASGG
+371 QMKELQASGG

-392 SDAAGNASEIMKVLS
+392 SDAAGNASDIMKVLS
-407 NSLRTIGAGKLA
+407 NSLRTMGAGKLA

-480 VFNAFKKIGAT
+480 VVNAFKKIGAT

-525 RILQTLKSGLISRA
+525 RVLQTLKSGLISRA

-595 PILDFI
+595 PILDFLI
-601 IRKVIDVIN
+601 KKIIDVIN
-610 VFNQLFN
+610 VFNQFVSSL
-617 TLAGNSTWT
+617 TGSDTWT
-626 KATYQAE
+626 KATYQAQD
-633 SFAGATEKGAKAQ
+633 FAGQVEEGAKAQ
-646 EKMNKQLLGFN
+646 QKLNKQLLGFN

-719 LSNALDSID
+719 LSNALDGID

-804 DKVLDI
+804 DKILNI

-825 AETEALSNSA
+825 TETEALSNSA

-866 KGINKA
+866 NGINKA
-872 IEEMATADSSGKTGW
+872 IGEMATKDSTGKTGW
-887 KKLGETIST
+887 QKLGETIST
-896 GLSGLADMISEALYT
+896 GLSGLADMISEALDT

-917 GSSVIQFI
+917 GDSVIQFI
-925 SGIDWMGLFTSAV
+925 SGIDWMGLFTSAMT
-938 NLKTKL
+938 LKSKL
-944 SEALWNLF
+944 SSSLLELF

-980 KIKPIIDFVKGKVID
+980 KIKPIVDYVKDKSID
-995 IALGIGTTAQNFY
+995 
-1008 DEKIKPIIDFV
+1008 
-1019 KGKAIELKANL
+1019 LKAKL
-1030 TGISKEKIDK
+1030 TGISKKTIDNIKKSWNNLKSAVKATLKPKISLSDGKIVSTLQK
-1040 IKKAWNSFKKSVKS
+1040 IKDMW
-1054 KLTLKASFTDSISSK
+1054 DK
-1069 LKKIQDYWNKL
+1069 LKST
-1080 KANVTL
+1080 ASL

-1093 DSFTSRLKSVWN
+1093 DGFTSRIKSVWN
-1105 AIADKINSAITTI
+1105 TIASKINTAIDTI
-1118 NKIPGVNITAR
+1118 NKIPGVNITAK
-1129 LPKLYAEGGFPQVGE
+1129 LPMLYADGGFPKQGE
-1144 MFIAR
+1144 FFVAR

-1166 NNNQITQG
+1166 NNQQIAQG
-1174 IAIAVANANREGNAL
+1174 IAIAVANANKEGNAL

-1201 QKETGIN
+1201 QKETGIS
-1208 YKDIGKAAKK
+1208 YKDIGKASQVFARE
-1218 YSHEE
+1218 YS
-1223 FNRTGR
+1223 NRTGKP
-1229 MQFA
+1229 AYI